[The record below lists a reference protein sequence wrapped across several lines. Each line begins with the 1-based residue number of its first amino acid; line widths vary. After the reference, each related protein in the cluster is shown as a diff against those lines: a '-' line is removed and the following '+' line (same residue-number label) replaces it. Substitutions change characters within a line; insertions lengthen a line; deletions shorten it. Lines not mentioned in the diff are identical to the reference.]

1 MALHEYGHGLGF
13 SAFANLITGANLG
26 GLPNV
31 FERNLLDTTTFN
43 NWHTMT
49 DAQRAASAINARKVV
64 WDGPEVLANAPSVLS
79 VGVPHLRVTAPAGIA
94 GAYEVG
100 TASYGPQ
107 LSAAAI
113 SAQIVLG
120 LDAANAAGPSTTD
133 GCTPFTNAAAVA
145 GRIALVD
152 RGTCAFVVKTSNA
165 QAAGAV
171 ALLVADNAAGT
182 PPAGLGGAAAGITI
196 PSVRLTI
203 TDGNTIKAQLAGG
216 VSAQLGLN
224 MAQRAGADS
233 AGRVFVNATNPV
245 VPGSSISHWD
255 PVAFPN
261 LLMEPT
267 SDPAVTHLL
276 VPPSD
281 LTLAQMRDI
290 GWFADADNDGFA
302 NQPDECDGSILS
314 PTVVVAGTDTGIENL
329 LFTTGC
335 TMNDYLAAAAAD
347 ARNHGQFVSAV
358 AHVGNA
364 WRDAGFITQDERNT
378 IHNAAA
384 KSNVGQ

>member
-1 MALHEYGHGLGF
+1 
-13 SAFANLITGANLG
+13 
-26 GLPNV
+26 
-31 FERNLLDTTTFN
+31 
-43 NWHTMT
+43 
-49 DAQRAASAINARKVV
+49 
-64 WDGPEVLANAPSVLS
+64 
-79 VGVPHLRVTAPAGIA
+79 
-94 GAYEVG
+94 VG

-107 LSAAAI
+107 LSATAI

-133 GCTPFTNAAAVA
+133 GCSPFSNAAQVA

-152 RGTCAFVVKTSNA
+152 RGTCAFVVKTANA

-171 ALLVADNAAGT
+171 ALLVADNVAGT

-203 TDGNTIKAQLAGG
+203 TDGNTIKAQLASG

-233 AGRVFVNATNPV
+233 AGRVFVNATNPI

-267 SDPAVTHLL
+267 SDPAITHSL
-276 VPPSD
+276 VPPND

-302 NQPDECDGSILS
+302 NEPDECDASILS
-314 PTVVVAGTDTGIENL
+314 PTVVVA
-329 LFTTGC
+329 
-335 TMNDYLAAAAAD
+335 
-347 ARNHGQFVSAV
+347 
-358 AHVGNA
+358 
-364 WRDAGFITQDERNT
+364 DERLPGCGWRRRPEPRPVRQCGRASRQCLEGRRVHHPGRAK
-378 IHNAAA
+378 HNSERRGEVESRQVAGRN
-384 KSNVGQ
+384 SNGGAEPFCPLVRHRSRSAHRQPRLGVNVSSARL